1 MGLMRMIG
9 LIVLLSGILPSL
21 AVAQSSKAHLF
32 HSGESGASDGTPLTA
47 ESFSTISV
55 QIEGT
60 WTGTLT
66 FKSKTAQASGYVNT
80 QCRNRADGTMSAT
93 ATSNGYYD
101 CPGAT
106 SKFIV
111 SAVVETGSVTVSG
124 LGSIGVTGA
133 GSSGRMTVTETD
145 GSPSVTAR
153 TLQFTNG
160 TVTDAGNG
168 VAAVT
173 ISGTGAPTDAPY
185 WTGAAV
191 AGLSAEVSL
200 AALATG
206 LVINT
211 TGTPSAYAGTSCTN
225 QVLRLLNASGAGT
238 CITITSAYVDS
249 SILTSGGALGTPSS
263 GTLTN
268 ATGLPISTGVSG
280 LGTGVAT
287 WLATPSSANLISAL
301 TDETGTGAAVFATS
315 PTLVTPALGTPSS
328 ATLTNATGLPISTG
342 LSGLGTGVATFLGT
356 PSSANLA
363 SAVTGETGSGALV
376 FGTAPTIDAVV
387 LTTSVLLPN
396 GISVPGTCSVGMLY
410 FDNDATAGVNLY
422 GCTAT
427 NTWTL
432 LGDGGGGGSVATD
445 TIWDAAGDL
454 AVGSGANTAV
464 RLAKGNDGDVLTIS
478 GGSVAW
484 GAGGSGMT
492 HPQVMVRASVGF

>member
-1 MGLMRMIG
+1 MMRIWLFIIAVCCFPSEWAFAAVTLTNAANPNG
-9 LIVLLSGILPSL
+9 NGLPSGGN
-21 AVAQSSKAHLF
+21 
-32 HSGESGASDGTPLTA
+32 SGDCVLNTAPGIGEWGA
-47 ESFSTISV
+47 
-55 QIEGT
+55 
-60 WTGTLT
+60 
-66 FKSKTAQASGYVNT
+66 
-80 QCRNRADGTMSAT
+80 
-93 ATSNGYYD
+93 
-101 CPGAT
+101 CPGA
-106 SKFIV
+106 
-111 SAVVETGSVTVSG
+111 
-124 LGSIGVTGA
+124 
-133 GSSGRMTVTETD
+133 
-145 GSPSVTAR
+145 
-153 TLQFTNG
+153 
-160 TVTDAGNG
+160 
-168 VAAVT
+168 
-173 ISGTGAPTDAPY
+173 GTGAPETAGY
-185 WTGAAV
+185 WVDTANAT
-191 AGLSAEVSL
+191 LSAERNL
-200 AALATG
+200 GALTTG
-206 LVINT
+206 LVLNT
-211 TGTPSAYAGTSCTN
+211 VTAGVGVPSAYAGASCTN

-238 CITITSAYVDS
+238 CVTITSAYVDS

-287 WLATPSSANLISAL
+287 FLATPSSANLASAV
-301 TDETGTGAAVFATS
+301 TNETGSGALVFATS

-328 ATLTNATGLPISTG
+328 GTLTNATGLPISTG
-342 LSGLGTGVATFLGT
+342 VSGLGTGVATFLGT

-396 GISVPGTCSVGMLY
+396 GTAVPGTCSVGMLY

-445 TIWDAAGDL
+445 TIWDASGDL
-454 AVGSGANTAV
+454 AVGSGSNTAV